1 MRRSIREGL
10 TSKAL
15 VVLGLSLVVLM
26 LLPVTC
32 AHLQTS
38 TGRYAEALATYND
51 LMDSYRLQYEISD
64 ATTQAE
70 FDQKISPVMGEM
82 SKALSTWKKSKDDAT
97 KEEAWSDALYQARAA
112 LFKYGIIE
120 EVK

>member
-1 MRRSIREGL
+1 MRRSIRI
-10 TSKAL
+10 TL
-15 VVLGLSLVVLM
+15 VLLM
-26 LLPVTC
+26 LLPLITC

-51 LMDSYRLQYEISD
+51 LMDSYRLQYEVSD
-64 ATTQAE
+64 AATQTE
-70 FDQKISPVMGEM
+70 FDKEISPVMGEM

-112 LFKYGIIE
+112 LFKYGVIE

>member
-1 MRRSIREGL
+1 
-10 TSKAL
+10 
-15 VVLGLSLVVLM
+15 M
-26 LLPVTC
+26 LLPLITC

-51 LMDSYRLQYEISD
+51 LMDSYRLQYEASD
-64 ATTQAE
+64 AATKAE
-70 FDQKISPVMGEM
+70 FDQKITPTMGEM

-97 KEEAWSDALYQARAA
+97 KEEAWSDALDQAKLL

-120 EVK
+120 EVSK